1 MCGVTDVKTSCLM
14 TINKFNDGTR
24 FFTGNRC
31 ERGEGK
37 VKEADHELPNLYE
50 YKLKRLFG
58 YEPSERCKGCAM
70 GADRNPAGSQHV

>member
-1 MCGVTDVKTSCLM
+1 M

-37 VKEADHELPNLYE
+37 TAEEANKLPNLYE
-50 YKLKRLFG
+50 YKLKRTV
-58 YEPSERCKGCAM
+58 RVTN
-70 GADRNPAGSQHV
+70 R